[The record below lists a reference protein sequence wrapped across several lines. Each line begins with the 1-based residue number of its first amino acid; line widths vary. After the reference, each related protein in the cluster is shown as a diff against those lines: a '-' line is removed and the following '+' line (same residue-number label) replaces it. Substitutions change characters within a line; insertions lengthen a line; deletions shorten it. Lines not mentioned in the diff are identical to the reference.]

1 MQRSIFKLKKCALAL
16 ESSTMSVFPKLTA
29 EEAAEFISNDAFVA
43 CGGFTAAGC
52 PKVIPS
58 ALAKR
63 AERLH
68 ADGKSFQIKLL
79 TGASTNDA
87 VDGALGRARAIQ
99 FRAPYQADKDLR
111 KFINDG
117 TVVYVDD
124 CLSRYG
130 CRLRQGFFGDI
141 DVAIIEVSHCT
152 DDGELTLTTAVGSA
166 PVFCRN
172 AKHILLEHNTYHE
185 RIEGF
190 HDLYDA
196 EPNRAPIPLKSLSDR
211 IGTKTL
217 RVDPKKI
224 LGIVETNLPDGIEA
238 FKPCTPIHEAIAA
251 HVADFFLKEIRRG
264 MLPATSL
271 TMELGTG
278 NITNAVLKHI
288 GTCKEMPKFSVHGE
302 VLQDGIL
309 ELLEQG
315 RIEFAVG
322 SSLTVT
328 DPWLQT
334 IYGRVDFYKERLLLR
349 PSEITNHPEVIQRL
363 NLVALN
369 AALETDIFG
378 NVNSTHVTGTS
389 VMNGIGGASDFA
401 RNAALSVF
409 MLPSTAKDGKISSVV
424 PFCSHIDLTEHDVD
438 VIVTEQ
444 GLADLRGKSP
454 EQRALCVIENCAH
467 PDYKPLL
474 YAYLKRA
481 KSGHIRHDL
490 HAAFAFYDAY
500 AKTGDMRNAWL

>member
-1 MQRSIFKLKKCALAL
+1 
-16 ESSTMSVFPKLTA
+16 MSAFPKLTA
-29 EEAAEFISNDAFVA
+29 EEAAEYISNDALLV

-63 AERLH
+63 AERFH
-68 ADGKSFQIKLL
+68 ADRKPFRIKLL

-87 VDGALGRARAIQ
+87 VDGELGRARAIA
-99 FRAPYQADKDLR
+99 FRAPYQADRDLR

-117 TVVYVDD
+117 DVDYLD
-124 CLSRYG
+124 GHLSRYAHL
-130 CRLRQGFFGDI
+130 LRQGFFGDI
-141 DVAIIEVSHCT
+141 DVAVIEVSHCT

-172 AKHILLEHNTYHE
+172 AKYILLERNTYHE
-185 RIEGF
+185 KTAGF
-190 HDLYDA
+190 HDLYDV
-196 EPNRAPIPLKSLSDR
+196 EPNGAPIPLRSLSDR

-224 LGIVETNLPDGIEA
+224 LGVVETYLPDGIEA
-238 FKPCTPIHEAIAA
+238 FKPCTSVHEAIAG
-251 HVADFFLKEIRRG
+251 HVVDFLLREIRRG
-264 MLPATSL
+264 VLPVTPLAI
-271 TMELGTG
+271 ELGTG

-288 GTCKEMPKFSVHGE
+288 GTCEEMPNFSVHGE

-309 ELLEQG
+309 ELLTQG

-328 DPWLQT
+328 DPWLQK
-334 IYGRVDFYKERLLLR
+334 IYEREDFYKERLLLR

-369 AALETDIFG
+369 AALEADIFG
-378 NVNSTHVTGTS
+378 NVNSTHVAGTS
-389 VMNGIGGASDFA
+389 VMNGIGGAGDFA
-401 RNAALSVF
+401 RNAGLSIF
-409 MLPSTAKDGKISSVV
+409 MLPSTAKDGKISSIV
-424 PFCSHIDLTEHDVD
+424 PFCSHIDLTEHDID

-474 YAYLKRA
+474 YAYLRRA
-481 KSGHIRHDL
+481 KSGHVRHDL
-490 HAAFAFYDAY
+490 TAAFAFYDAY
-500 AKTGDMRNAWL
+500 EKTGDMRNTQL

>member
-1 MQRSIFKLKKCALAL
+1 MGAFEKLA
-16 ESSTMSVFPKLTA
+16 A
-29 EEAAEFISNDAFVA
+29 EEAAAFIPNGALVA

-52 PKVIPS
+52 PKLIPW

-68 ADGKSFQIKLL
+68 ADGKPFRIKLL

-87 VDGALGRARAIQ
+87 VDGALGRARAIA
-99 FRAPYQADKDLR
+99 FRAPYQADRDLR
-111 KFINDG
+111 KCINDDD
-117 TVVYVDD
+117 VDYVDD
-124 CLSRYG
+124 HLSSYG
-130 CRLRQGFFGDI
+130 RRLRQGFFGDI
-141 DVAIIEVSHCT
+141 DVAIVEVSHYT

-172 AKHILLEHNTYHE
+172 AKYILLEHNTYHE
-185 RIEGF
+185 RIAGF
-190 HDLYDA
+190 HDLYDV
-196 EPNRAPIPLKSLSDR
+196 EPKHAPIPLRLLSDR

-224 LGIVETNLPDGIEA
+224 LGIVETHLPDGIEA
-238 FKPCTPIHEAIAA
+238 FKPCTSVHEAIAE
-251 HVADFFLKEIRRG
+251 HVVDFLLREIRRG
-264 MLPATSL
+264 VLPAAPLS
-271 TMELGTG
+271 MELGTG

-288 GTCKEMPKFSVHGE
+288 GTCEEMPNFSVHGE
-302 VLQDGIL
+302 VLQDGVL
-309 ELLEQG
+309 ELLTQG

-328 DPWLQT
+328 DPWLRK
-334 IYGRVDFYKERLLLR
+334 IYGRADFYKERLLLR

-378 NVNSTHVTGTS
+378 NVNSTHVMGTS
-389 VMNGIGGASDFA
+389 VMNGIGGAGDFA

-409 MLPSTAKDGKISSVV
+409 MLPSTAKDGKISSIV

-438 VIVTEQ
+438 IIVTEQ

-454 EQRALCVIENCAH
+454 EQRAACVIENCTH

-490 HAAFAFYDAY
+490 NVAFAFYDAY
-500 AKTGDMRNAWL
+500 AKTGDMRNARL

>member
-1 MQRSIFKLKKCALAL
+1 MGAFEKLA
-16 ESSTMSVFPKLTA
+16 A
-29 EEAAEFISNDAFVA
+29 EEAAAFIPNGALVA

-52 PKVIPS
+52 PKVIPL

-63 AERLH
+63 AERFH
-68 ADGKSFQIKLL
+68 ADGKPFRIKLL

-87 VDGALGRARAIQ
+87 VDGALGRARVIK

-111 KFINDG
+111 KCINDG
-117 TVVYVDD
+117 DVDYVDD
-124 CLSRYG
+124 HLSRYG
-130 CRLRQGFFGDI
+130 RRLRQGFFGDI
-141 DVAIIEVSHCT
+141 DVAVIEVSHFT

-185 RIEGF
+185 KIAGF

-196 EPNRAPIPLKSLSDR
+196 EPNHAPIPLRALSDR

-217 RVDPKKI
+217 RVDLKKI
-224 LGIVETNLPDGIEA
+224 LGIVETHLPDGIEN
-238 FKPCTPIHEAIAA
+238 FKPCTSVHEAIAG
-251 HVADFFLKEIRRG
+251 HVVDFLLREIRRG
-264 MLPATSL
+264 VLPAKPL
-271 TMELGTG
+271 AMELGTG

-288 GTCKEMPKFSVHGE
+288 GTCEEMPNFSVHGE

-309 ELLEQG
+309 ELLTQG

-328 DPWLQT
+328 DPWLQK
-334 IYGRVDFYKERLLLR
+334 IYGRADFYKERLLLR

-369 AALETDIFG
+369 AALEADIFG
-378 NVNSTHVTGTS
+378 NVNSTHVAGTS

-401 RNAALSVF
+401 HNAALSVF
-409 MLPSTAKDGKISSVV
+409 MLPSTTKDGKISSIV

-444 GLADLRGKSP
+444 GLADLCGKSP

-467 PDYKPLL
+467 PDYKSLL

-481 KSGHIRHDL
+481 KKGHIRHDL
-490 HAAFAFYDAY
+490 NVAFAFYDAY
-500 AKTGDMRNAWL
+500 AKTGDMRNARL

>member
-1 MQRSIFKLKKCALAL
+1 MG
-16 ESSTMSVFPKLTA
+16 VFAKLTA
-29 EEAAEFISNDAFVA
+29 EEAAEFIPNDALMA

-52 PKVIPS
+52 PKVIPL

-68 ADGKSFQIKLL
+68 AEGKPFQVKLL
-79 TGASTNDA
+79 TGASTNGA
-87 VDGALGRARAIQ
+87 VDGALGRARAIA

-111 KFINDG
+111 ECINNGAVD
-117 TVVYVDD
+117 YVDYP
-124 CLSRYG
+124 LSRYA
-130 CRLRQGFFGDI
+130 CLLRQCFFGDI
-141 DVAIIEVSHCT
+141 DVAILEVSHCT

-172 AKHILLEHNTYHE
+172 AKYILLEYNTYHE
-185 RIEGF
+185 KIAGF
-190 HDLYDA
+190 HDLYDV
-196 EPNRAPIPLKSLSDR
+196 EPNGAPVPLKSLSDR
-211 IGTKTL
+211 IGRKTL

-224 LGIVETNLPDGIEA
+224 LGVVETHLPDDIEA
-238 FKPCTPIHEAIAA
+238 FKPCTSVHEAIAA
-251 HVADFFLKEIRRG
+251 HVADFLLMEIRRG
-264 MLPATSL
+264 TLPSTSL

-278 NITNAVLKHI
+278 NITNAVLKYI
-288 GTCKEMPKFSVHGE
+288 GSCEGMPKFSVHGE

-309 ELLEQG
+309 ELLEQR

-328 DPWLQT
+328 DPWLRK
-334 IYGRVDFYKERLLLR
+334 IYEHADFYKEYLLLR
-349 PSEITNHPEVIQRL
+349 SSEITNHPEVIGRL

-369 AALETDIFG
+369 AALEADIFG
-378 NVNSTHVTGTS
+378 NVNSTHVAGTS

-409 MLPSTAKDGKISSVV
+409 MLPSTAKDGKISSIV

-438 VIVTEQ
+438 IIVTEQ

-454 EQRALCVIENCAH
+454 EQCALCVTENCAH

-474 YAYLKRA
+474 YTYLKRA

-490 HAAFAFYDAY
+490 NVAFAFYDAY
-500 AKTGDMRNAWL
+500 AKTGDMRNARL

>member
-1 MQRSIFKLKKCALAL
+1 MGAFR
-16 ESSTMSVFPKLTA
+16 KLTA
-29 EEAAEFISNDAFVA
+29 DEAAEYIPNDALAA

-52 PKVIPS
+52 PKVIPL

-79 TGASTNDA
+79 TGASANDA
-87 VDGALGRARAIQ
+87 VDGALGQAQAIK
-99 FRAPYQADKDLR
+99 FRVPYQADKDLR
-111 KFINDG
+111 KFINNGD
-117 TVVYVDD
+117 VDYVDLH
-124 CLSRYG
+124 LSRYA
-130 CRLRQGFFGDI
+130 RLLRQRFFGDI
-141 DVAIIEVSHCT
+141 DVAIIEVVHCT
-152 DDGELTLTTAVGSA
+152 NDGELTLTTAVGSA
-166 PVFCRN
+166 PVFCRD
-172 AKHILLEHNTYHE
+172 AKHILLEYNTYHE
-185 RIEGF
+185 QIAGF
-190 HDLYDA
+190 HDLYDV
-196 EPNRAPIPLKSLSDR
+196 EPNHVSVPLRFLSDR

-224 LGIVETNLPDGIEA
+224 LGIVETHLPDGIEA
-238 FKPCTPIHEAIAA
+238 FKPCTSIHEAIAG
-251 HVADFFLKEIRRG
+251 HVADFLLKEIRCG
-264 MLPATSL
+264 TLPAKSL

-288 GTCKEMPKFSVHGE
+288 GACEEMPKFSVHGE

-315 RIEFAVG
+315 CIAFAVG

-328 DPWLQT
+328 DPWLRK
-334 IYGRVDFYKERLLLR
+334 IYEHADFYKERLLLR

-369 AALETDIFG
+369 AALEADIFG
-378 NVNSTHVTGTS
+378 NVNSTHVMGTS
-389 VMNGIGGASDFA
+389 VMNGIGGAGDFA
-401 RNAALSVF
+401 RNAALSIF
-409 MLPSTAKDGKISSVV
+409 MLPSMAKNGKISSIV

-454 EQRALCVIENCAH
+454 EQRALCIIENCAH
-467 PDYKPLL
+467 PDYRSLL
-474 YAYLKRA
+474 YAYLKR
-481 KSGHIRHDL
+481 KKKGHIRHDL
-490 HAAFAFYDAY
+490 NAAFAFYDAY
-500 AKTGDMRNAWL
+500 EKTGDMRNARL

>member
-1 MQRSIFKLKKCALAL
+1 
-16 ESSTMSVFPKLTA
+16 MSAFAKLTA
-29 EEAAEFISNDAFVA
+29 EEAAAFISNDALVA

-52 PKVIPS
+52 PKVIPL

-68 ADGKSFQIKLL
+68 ADGETFQIKLL
-79 TGASTNDA
+79 TGASTDDA
-87 VDGALGRARAIQ
+87 VDGALGRARAIA
-99 FRAPYQADKDLR
+99 FRAPYQSDKDLR

-117 TVVYVDD
+117 DVDYVDD
-124 CLSRYG
+124 HLSRYA
-130 CRLRQGFFGDI
+130 RLLRQGFFGDI
-141 DVAIIEVSHCT
+141 DVAIVEVSHYA

-166 PVFCRN
+166 PVFCRS
-172 AKHILLEHNTYHE
+172 AKHILLEHNAYHE
-185 RIEGF
+185 NIAGF
-190 HDLYDA
+190 HDLYDV
-196 EPNRAPIPLKSLSDR
+196 EPNHAPIPLRALSDR

-224 LGIVETNLPDGIEA
+224 LGIVETHLPDGIEN
-238 FKPCTPIHEAIAA
+238 FKPCTSVHEAIAG
-251 HVADFFLKEIRRG
+251 HVVDFLLREIRRG
-264 MLPATSL
+264 VLPAKPL
-271 TMELGTG
+271 AMEFGIG
-278 NITNAVLKHI
+278 NITNAVLRHI
-288 GTCKEMPKFSVHGE
+288 GACEEMPNFSVHGE

-309 ELLEQG
+309 ELLTQG

-328 DPWLQT
+328 DPWLQK
-334 IYGRVDFYKERLLLR
+334 IYGRADFYKERLLLR
-349 PSEITNHPEVIQRL
+349 PSEITNHPEVVQRL

-369 AALETDIFG
+369 AALEADIFG
-378 NVNSTHVTGTS
+378 NVNSTHVMGAS
-389 VMNGIGGASDFA
+389 VINGIGGASDFA
-401 RNAALSVF
+401 HNAALSVF
-409 MLPSTAKDGKISSVV
+409 MLPSTAKDGKISSMV

-438 VIVTEQ
+438 VIVTER

-467 PDYKPLL
+467 PDYQPLL

-490 HAAFAFYDAY
+490 TAAFAFYDAY
-500 AKTGDMRNAWL
+500 AKTGDMRNARF

>member
-1 MQRSIFKLKKCALAL
+1 
-16 ESSTMSVFPKLTA
+16 MSAFAKLTA
-29 EEAAEFISNDAFVA
+29 EEAAEYIPNDALVA

-52 PKVIPS
+52 PKVIPL

-63 AERLH
+63 AEGLH
-68 ADGKSFQIKLL
+68 AEGETVQIKLL

-87 VDGALGRARAIQ
+87 VDGALGRARAIK

-111 KFINDG
+111 KCINDG
-117 TVVYVDD
+117 AVDYID
-124 CLSRYG
+124 DHLSRYG
-130 CRLRQGFFGDI
+130 CRLRQSFFGDI

-152 DDGELTLTTAVGSA
+152 DDGELTLTAAVGSA

-172 AKHILLEHNTYHE
+172 AKYILLEHNTYHE
-185 RIEGF
+185 KIAGF
-190 HDLYDA
+190 HDLYNI
-196 EPNRAPIPLKSLSDR
+196 ESNHAPIPLRVLSDR

-217 RVDPKKI
+217 RIDPKKI
-224 LGIVETNLPDGIEA
+224 LGIVKTHLPDGIEA
-238 FKPCTPIHEAIAA
+238 FKPCTSVHEAIAA
-251 HVADFFLKEIRRG
+251 HVADFLLREIRRG
-264 MLPATSL
+264 VLPAVSL
-271 TMELGTG
+271 AMELGTG

-288 GTCKEMPKFSVHGE
+288 GSCKDVPNFSVHGE

-315 RIEFAVG
+315 RIKFAVG

-328 DPWLQT
+328 DPWLRK
-334 IYGRVDFYKERLLLR
+334 IYERADFYKERLLLR

-363 NLVALN
+363 NLAALN
-369 AALETDIFG
+369 AALEADIFG
-378 NVNSTHVTGTS
+378 NVNSTHVMGTS
-389 VMNGIGGASDFA
+389 VMNGIGGAGDFA

-409 MLPSTAKDGKISSVV
+409 MLPSTAKDGKISSIV

-438 VIVTEQ
+438 AIVTEQ

-454 EQRALCVIENCAH
+454 DQRALCVIENCAH

-474 YAYLKRA
+474 SAYLQRSK
-481 KSGHIRHDL
+481 KGHIRHDL
-490 HAAFAFYDAY
+490 NAAFAFYDAY
-500 AKTGDMRNAWL
+500 EKTGDMRNARL

>member
-1 MQRSIFKLKKCALAL
+1 
-16 ESSTMSVFPKLTA
+16 MSAFQKFTA
-29 EEAAEFISNDAFVA
+29 EEAAEYIPNGALVA

-52 PKVIPS
+52 PKVIPL

-68 ADGKSFQIKLL
+68 ADGKPFRIKLL

-87 VDGALGRARAIQ
+87 VDGALGRARAIA

-111 KFINDG
+111 KFIDG
-117 TVVYVDD
+117 GDVDYVDD
-124 CLSRYG
+124 HLSRYA
-130 CRLRQGFFGDI
+130 RLLRQVFFGDI
-141 DVAIIEVSHCT
+141 DVAIVEVSHYRN
-152 DDGELTLTTAVGSA
+152 DGELTLTTAVGSA
-166 PVFCRN
+166 SVFCRN
-172 AKHILLEHNTYHE
+172 AKYILLEHNTYHE
-185 RIEGF
+185 RIAGF
-190 HDLYDA
+190 HDLYDV
-196 EPNRAPIPLKSLSDR
+196 ELNHVPIPLRSLSDR

-224 LGIVETNLPDGIEA
+224 LGIVETHLPDGIEA

-251 HVADFFLKEIRRG
+251 HVVDFLLREIRRG
-264 MLPATSL
+264 VLPAKPL
-271 TMELGTG
+271 AMELGTG

-288 GTCKEMPKFSVHGE
+288 GTCEEMPKFSVHGE

-309 ELLEQG
+309 ELLTQG

-328 DPWLQT
+328 EPWLQT
-334 IYGRVDFYKERLLLR
+334 IYGRADFYKERLLLR

-378 NVNSTHVTGTS
+378 NVNSTHVMGTS
-389 VMNGIGGASDFA
+389 VMNGIGGAGDFA

-409 MLPSTAKDGKISSVV
+409 MLPSTAKDGKISSIV

-454 EQRALCVIENCAH
+454 EQRALCIIENCAH

-474 YAYLKRA
+474 RAYLRRA

-490 HAAFAFYDAY
+490 TAAFAFYDAY
-500 AKTGDMRNAWL
+500 EKTGDMRNARL

>member
-1 MQRSIFKLKKCALAL
+1 MG
-16 ESSTMSVFPKLTA
+16 VFAKLTA
-29 EEAAEFISNDAFVA
+29 EEAAEFIPNDALVA

-52 PKVIPS
+52 PKVIPL
-58 ALAKR
+58 ALAKH

-68 ADGKSFQIKLL
+68 DDGKPFQIKLL

-87 VDGALGRARAIQ
+87 VDGALGRARAIA
-99 FRAPYQADKDLR
+99 FRAPYQADRDLR
-111 KFINDG
+111 KCINDG
-117 TVVYVDD
+117 DIDYVDD
-124 CLSRYG
+124 HLSRYG
-130 CRLRQGFFGDI
+130 RRLRQGFFGDI
-141 DVAIIEVSHCT
+141 DVAVIEVSHFT

-185 RIEGF
+185 RIAGF
-190 HDLYDA
+190 HDLYDV
-196 EPNRAPIPLKSLSDR
+196 EPNHAPIPLRSLSDR

-217 RVDPKKI
+217 RVDLKKI
-224 LGIVETNLPDGIEA
+224 LGIVETHLPDGIET
-238 FKPCTPIHEAIAA
+238 FKPCTPIHEAIAT
-251 HVADFFLKEIRRG
+251 HVADFLLMEIRRG
-264 MLPATSL
+264 ILPATSL

-288 GTCKEMPKFSVHGE
+288 GACKEMPKFLVHCE

-309 ELLEQG
+309 ELLSRE

-328 DPWLQT
+328 EPWLQT
-334 IYGRVDFYKERLLLR
+334 IYGRADFYKERLLLR
-349 PSEITNHPEVIQRL
+349 PSEMTNHPEVIQRL

-369 AALETDIFG
+369 AALEVDVFG
-378 NVNSTHVTGTS
+378 NVNSTHVMGTS
-389 VMNGIGGASDFA
+389 IMNGIGGAGDFA

-409 MLPSTAKDGKISSVV
+409 MLPSTAKEGKFSSIV

-454 EQRALCVIENCAH
+454 EQRALCVIENCTH

-481 KSGHIRHDL
+481 KSGHVRHDL
-490 HAAFAFYDAY
+490 NVAFAFYDAY
-500 AKTGDMRNAWL
+500 TKTGDMRNARL

>member
-1 MQRSIFKLKKCALAL
+1 MG
-16 ESSTMSVFPKLTA
+16 VFAKLTA
-29 EEAAEFISNDAFVA
+29 EEAAEFIPNDALVA

-52 PKVIPS
+52 PKLIPW

-68 ADGKSFQIKLL
+68 ADGKPFRIKLL

-87 VDGALGRARAIQ
+87 VDGALGRARVIA
-99 FRAPYQADKDLR
+99 FRAPYQADRDLR
-111 KFINDG
+111 KCINDDD
-117 TVVYVDD
+117 VDYVDD
-124 CLSRYG
+124 HLSRYA
-130 CRLRQGFFGDI
+130 RLLRQGFFGDI
-141 DVAIIEVSHCT
+141 DVAIVEVSHYA

-172 AKHILLEHNTYHE
+172 AKHILLEQNTYHE
-185 RIEGF
+185 KIAGF
-190 HDLYDA
+190 HDLYDV
-196 EPNRAPIPLKSLSDR
+196 EPNHAPIPLRVLSDR

-224 LGIVETNLPDGIEA
+224 LGIVETHLPDDIEA
-238 FKPCTPIHEAIAA
+238 FKPCTSVHEAIAT
-251 HVADFFLKEIRRG
+251 HVVDFLLREIRRG
-264 MLPATSL
+264 VLPSAPL
-271 TMELGTG
+271 AMELGTG
-278 NITNAVLKHI
+278 NITNAVLKYI
-288 GTCKEMPKFSVHGE
+288 GTCEEMPEFSVHGE
-302 VLQDGIL
+302 VVQDGIL
-309 ELLEQG
+309 ELLTQG
-315 RIEFAVG
+315 RVEFAVG

-328 DPWLQT
+328 DPWLRK
-334 IYGRVDFYKERLLLR
+334 IYGRADFYKERLLLR
-349 PSEITNHPEVIQRL
+349 PSEMTNHPEVIQRL

-369 AALETDIFG
+369 AALEADVFG
-378 NVNSTHVTGTS
+378 NVNSTHVVGTS

-401 RNAALSVF
+401 HNAALSVF
-409 MLPSTAKDGKISSVV
+409 MLPSTAKDGKISSMV

-474 YAYLKRA
+474 HAYLQRA

-490 HAAFAFYDAY
+490 TAAFAFYDAY
-500 AKTGDMRNAWL
+500 VKTGDMRNARL

>member
-1 MQRSIFKLKKCALAL
+1 MHLSFTISAMGA
-16 ESSTMSVFPKLTA
+16 FPKLTA
-29 EEAAEFISNDAFVA
+29 EEAAEFIPNDALVA
-43 CGGFTAAGC
+43 CSGFTAAGC
-52 PKVIPS
+52 PKVIPL

-68 ADGKSFQIKLL
+68 DDGKPFQIKLL

-87 VDGALGRARAIQ
+87 VDGALGRARAIA
-99 FRAPYQADKDLR
+99 FRAPYQADRDLR

-117 TVVYVDD
+117 DVVYIDD
-124 CLSRYG
+124 HLSRYG
-130 CRLRQGFFGDI
+130 RRLRQNFFGNIDI
-141 DVAIIEVSHCT
+141 AIIEVSHYM

-172 AKHILLEHNTYHE
+172 AKYILLEHNTYHE
-185 RIEGF
+185 KIAGF
-190 HDLYDA
+190 HDLYNV
-196 EPNRAPIPLKSLSDR
+196 EPNNAPVPLRALSDH

-217 RVDPKKI
+217 RVDLKKI
-224 LGIVETNLPDGIEA
+224 LGVVETNLPDGIEA
-238 FKPCTPIHEAIAA
+238 FKPCTLVHEAIAG
-251 HVADFFLKEIRRG
+251 HVVDFLLREIRRG
-264 MLPATSL
+264 IFPSTSL

-278 NITNAVLKHI
+278 NLTNAVLKHI
-288 GTCKEMPKFSVHGE
+288 GACEEMPKFSVHGE

-309 ELLEQG
+309 ELTERE

-328 DPWLQT
+328 EPWLQK
-334 IYGRVDFYKERLLLR
+334 IYEHADFYKERLLLR

-369 AALETDIFG
+369 AALEADIFG
-378 NVNSTHVTGTS
+378 NINSTHVTGTS

-401 RNAALSVF
+401 HNAALSIF
-409 MLPSTAKDGKISSVV
+409 MLPSTAKDGKISSMV
-424 PFCSHIDLTEHDVD
+424 PLCSHIDLTEHDVD

-467 PDYKPLL
+467 PDYKPFLR
-474 YAYLKRA
+474 AYLQRSL
-481 KSGHIRHDL
+481 SGHIRHDL
-490 HAAFAFYDAY
+490 NTAFAFYDAY
-500 AKTGDMRNAWL
+500 AKTGDMRNAQL